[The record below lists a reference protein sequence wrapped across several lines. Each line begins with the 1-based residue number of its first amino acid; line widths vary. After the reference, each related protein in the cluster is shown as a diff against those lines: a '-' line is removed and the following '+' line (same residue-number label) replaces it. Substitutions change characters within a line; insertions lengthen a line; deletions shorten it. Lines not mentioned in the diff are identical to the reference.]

1 MFFNKINLQSR
12 LTLILSIL
20 GMNWI
25 FASVPQSSVT
35 ANQTLNYAKTASI
48 DLLDTVVFDV
58 SNAIKNGNVISFP
71 ISILSDD
78 TVNALDFSFKYNQ
91 TNLTYDSITDL
102 TTYLQALAFYN
113 PNDST
118 VRFTSNSF
126 QRYVNNTPLVMVHF
140 TLLTSQFNTS
150 DINTIKGYLNGNVC
164 SIKLTPAIS
173 TTIGT
178 LESNKN
184 LFSFFPN
191 PAKAEFQVIVSS
203 SFSKAAIEI
212 VNSSGT
218 ILLMKEINAKDGF
231 TFKATTIDWP
241 TGMYFVR
248 LKTENA
254 VETKKLIIY

>member
-20 GMNWI
+20 GMNMI
-25 FASVPQSSVT
+25 FARVPESSVT

-58 SNAIKNGNVISFP
+58 SNAIKIGNVISFP

-126 QRYVNNTPLVMVHF
+126 QRYVNNTPLVMLHF
-140 TLLTSQFNTS
+140 TLLTSQFITS

-164 SIKLTPAIS
+164 SIRS
-173 TTIGT
+173 T
-178 LESNKN
+178 
-184 LFSFFPN
+184 
-191 PAKAEFQVIVSS
+191 
-203 SFSKAAIEI
+203 
-212 VNSSGT
+212 
-218 ILLMKEINAKDGF
+218 
-231 TFKATTIDWP
+231 
-241 TGMYFVR
+241 
-248 LKTENA
+248 
-254 VETKKLIIY
+254 